1 MRLKE
6 LKCKNCGATVKIEE
20 NQQQAKCEFCHTTFA
35 VEDAYNDGYKFEKGR
50 MQAQNEQIEK
60 TMEHAKNFLENSPF
74 SKLFAAHYIVTAVIG
89 IIVFIIIA
97 VIAFTTISSFNK
109 EKPSRDN
116 GIVDDMNNFMSDFD
130 VRMFNNNLEMY
141 KGTEY
146 GSNVG
151 RLLDE
156 IITNNKKDTIN
167 QVTVDFKNHST
178 KDPEEI
184 KEIKKELDDWTKYE
198 VSFDYN
204 DAGLIYLA
212 TIEE

>member
-1 MRLKE
+1 
-6 LKCKNCGATVKIEE
+6 
-20 NQQQAKCEFCHTTFA
+20 
-35 VEDAYNDGYKFEKGR
+35 
-50 MQAQNEQIEK
+50 
-60 TMEHAKNFLENSPF
+60 
-74 SKLFAAHYIVTAVIG
+74 
-89 IIVFIIIA
+89 
-97 VIAFTTISSFNK
+97 
-109 EKPSRDN
+109 
-116 GIVDDMNNFMSDFD
+116 MSDFD